1 MEATTG
7 NAFEQL
13 LDAARA
19 CDVRGLDDVHLRE
32 RLVNL
37 EAARNTFEALQAQVM
52 VEMRD
57 RAHRDDVADPSIVD
71 GGLVPVPMREEFVV
85 DEVAVEPTCTRVAAG
100 HRVATAQAAHQ
111 HPAVGAAWAA
121 GFKPA
126 ERPAG

>member
-1 MEATTG
+1 MEATVG
-7 NAFEQL
+7 SPFEQL
-13 LDAARA
+13 LDA
-19 CDVRGLDDVHLRE
+19 VRGFGVTGLDDAGLRE
-32 RLVNL
+32 QLVAAEALRNAV
-37 EAARNTFEALQAQVM
+37 EAAQARMM

-57 RAHRDDVADPSIVD
+57 RAHREDVADPSIVG

-85 DEVAVEPTCTRVAAG
+85 DEVAVELSCTRVAAG
-100 HRVATAQAAHQ
+100 HRFATALAAHQ